1 MKYLAVLNQ
10 NMMILVPRTLQE
22 RRRLEEV
29 EATIF
34 EGRDRRHISKSGN
47 KIGNINKI
55 VGERALAADAA
66 TSEKFIEIRYPH
78 IQFYSRNCTFR
89 EFDIRR
95 PAFEVESW
103 TQHFTVF
110 RDIHMHIG
118 FQETSRL
125 IHDNG
130 H

>member
-10 NMMILVPRTLQE
+10 NMMVLVPRTMQE

-47 KIGNINKI
+47 KIGSINKT

-66 TSEKFIEIRYPH
+66 TSEKFIEIGYLH
-78 IQFYSRNCTFR
+78 IRFYSRTCTFR

-95 PAFEVESW
+95 PAFEVDATFHSIPRHTYAYW
-103 TQHFTVF
+103 S
-110 RDIHMHIG
+110 
-118 FQETSRL
+118 SRNMTG
-125 IHDNG
+125 ISIDS
-130 H
+130 

>member
-10 NMMILVPRTLQE
+10 NMMVLVPRTMQE

-34 EGRDRRHISKSGN
+34 EGRDRRHIPKSGN
-47 KIGNINKI
+47 KIGSINKT

-66 TSEKFIEIRYPH
+66 TSEKFIEIGYLH
-78 IQFYSRNCTFR
+78 IRFYSRTCTFR

-95 PAFEVESW
+95 PAFEVDATFHSIP
-103 TQHFTVF
+103 
-110 RDIHMHIG
+110 IHMHTG
-118 FQETSRL
+118 LQE
-125 IHDNG
+125 I
-130 H
+130 